1 MNPKTTAL
9 AALMILSASCAL
21 ATPPGEVVERY
32 MAAYNAHDVEGML
45 ELVDPDV
52 QWLGIDGVEL
62 RVDADGAEA
71 LAAAMR
77 DYFEAVP
84 TTRSKIESMMVA
96 GSRVSVHE
104 RAIWES
110 GGEERSQAA
119 LAVYEIAAGRI
130 TRVWYFP
137 AE

>member
-1 MNPKTTAL
+1 MNPRRPALAVLLMLVLTTAR
-9 AALMILSASCAL
+9 
-21 ATPPGEVVERY
+21 ATPPGEVVEHY
-32 MAAYNAHDVEGML
+32 IAAYNAHDVEGML

-52 QWLGIDGVEL
+52 QWLGIDGDEL

-84 TTRSKIESMMVA
+84 TTRSKVESMMVA

-119 LAVYEIAAGRI
+119 LSVYEIAGGRI
-130 TRVWYFP
+130 ARVWYFP

>member
-1 MNPKTTAL
+1 MIPKRTAL
-9 AALMILSASCAL
+9 AALLILLVASAR
-21 ATPPGEVVERY
+21 ATPPGEVVDRY

-45 ELVDPDV
+45 ELVDPAV
-52 QWLGIDGVEL
+52 RWLAIDGDTL
-62 RVDADGAEA
+62 RVEADGAEA
-71 LAAAMR
+71 LGAAMR
-77 DYFEAVP
+77 AYFEAVP
-84 TTRSKIESMMVA
+84 TTRSEIESMMVA

-110 GGEERSQAA
+110 NGEERSQSA
-119 LAVYEIAAGRI
+119 LSVYEIAGGRI